1 MLALCDAVD
10 GGNRHLVPSE
20 HIGRPLRG
28 VQGETDV
35 HEFLRHGNEVFLVLV
50 SHRQIGTAFGCNRH
64 FGGQTGLEVGKVG
77 TLVRAVD
84 FAGRLHLRAR
94 CRVEA
99 AQFDEREH
107 RRFDADLS

>member
-50 SHRQIGTAFGCNRH
+50 SHGQIGTAFGCNRH
-64 FGGQTGLEVGKVG
+64 LGGQTGLEVGKVG

-107 RRFDADLS
+107 RRFDTDLS